1 LIRPLDVLDV
11 QTVSAPTLEAAAL
24 QLDAMRR
31 ELNVENLSY
40 WHVGQPGQK
49 IADATWISTYPAEYR
64 NLYRKLK
71 LQEDDPA
78 FRLSFDRLLPTDW
91 DAIHS
96 HEKSRLILE
105 AAHDHHIS
113 PRGISFPIR
122 DPVTGDSLFNL
133 NVRLDDAKWRAERHR
148 LAREF
153 FVVAHVFHR
162 MVRDVLRPPAAEEGR
177 SGLSRRELAAIR
189 CAARGLTAK
198 QTARELGIA
207 ENSVRVFIQSA
218 KRRLRART
226 KAEAVAIAL
235 GSGMVGPD

>member
-1 LIRPLDVLDV
+1 MRPLDVLDV
-11 QTVSAPTLEAAAL
+11 QITAVATLEAAAM
-24 QLDAMRR
+24 QLDVMRR
-31 ELNVENLSY
+31 ELKVENLSY

-49 IADATWISTYPAEYR
+49 IVDATWISTYPAEYR

-113 PRGISFPIR
+113 PRGIAFPIR
-122 DPVTGDSLFNL
+122 DPVSGDSLFNL
-133 NVRLDDAKWRAERHR
+133 NVRIDDATWRAERHR

-162 MVRDVLRPPAAEEGR
+162 MVRDVLPPAAPAQVCY
-177 SGLSRRELAAIR
+177 GLSRRELAALR

-235 GSGMVGPD
+235 ASGMVGPG

>member
-11 QTVSAPTLEAAAL
+11 QTVAAPSLEAAAL

-133 NVRLDDAKWRAERHR
+133 NVRLDDTMWRAERHR

-162 MVRDVLRPPAAEEGR
+162 MVRDVLRPPAPEDAR
-177 SGLSRRELAAIR
+177 NGLSRRELAAIR

-235 GSGMVGPD
+235 AYGLVGPD

>member
-1 LIRPLDVLDV
+1 ME
-11 QTVSAPTLEAAAL
+11 TVGFPTLEAAAL
-24 QLDAMRR
+24 QLESIRR
-31 ELNVENLSY
+31 ELKVENLSY
-40 WHVGQPGQK
+40 WHIGQPGQK

-71 LQEDDPA
+71 LQENDPA
-78 FRLSFDRLLPTDW
+78 FRLSFERLLPTDW

-105 AAHDHHIS
+105 AAQDHHIS

-122 DPVTGDSLFNL
+122 DPVSGDSLFNL
-133 NVRLDDAKWRAERHR
+133 NVRLDDETWRAERNR
-148 LAREF
+148 LARDF
-153 FVVAHVFHR
+153 LVVAQVFHR
-162 MVRDVLRPPAAEEGR
+162 MVRDVLRPPAPVAAR
-177 SGLSRRELAAIR
+177 SALSRRELAAIR

-226 KAEAVAIAL
+226 KTEAVAIAL
-235 GSGMVGPD
+235 ASGLVGPE